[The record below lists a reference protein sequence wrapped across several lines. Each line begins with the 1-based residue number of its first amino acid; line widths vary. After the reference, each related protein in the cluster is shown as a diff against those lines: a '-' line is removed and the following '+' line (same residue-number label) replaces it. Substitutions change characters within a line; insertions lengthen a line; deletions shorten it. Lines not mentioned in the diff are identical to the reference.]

1 VVLHICYTRPKFSIV
16 SQGVLFLLQLYSHV
30 YSYTTAIIL
39 VVSGYHGMRAPTKFS
54 TGTFVRRGHGR
65 GHDDQDSEVQL
76 YNAGER
82 GVNNEEREDGARSPL
97 GGPRNEHVD

>member
-1 VVLHICYTRPKFSIV
+1 
-16 SQGVLFLLQLYSHV
+16 
-30 YSYTTAIIL
+30 
-39 VVSGYHGMRAPTKFS
+39 MRAPTKFS
-54 TGTFVRRGHGR
+54 TGTFVRRGMHGRGHGR

-82 GVNNEEREDGARSPL
+82 GVNSEEREDGARSPL

>member
-1 VVLHICYTRPKFSIV
+1 
-16 SQGVLFLLQLYSHV
+16 
-30 YSYTTAIIL
+30 
-39 VVSGYHGMRAPTKFS
+39 MRAPTKFS
-54 TGTFVRRGHGR
+54 MGTFVRR

-82 GVNNEEREDGARSPL
+82 GVNSEEREDGARSPL